1 MVEIQKNSFY
11 RRQLIGNAVALFP
24 RFKDLSVGKETTVTL
39 EGGINPRNYV
49 VSGAVASSPSYGS
62 GELIGGYLQF
72 FVSGTILS
80 GAAKLPVAE
89 AYKVIDGVGPAESQS
104 GSAVYPAFEFAK
116 YNYDGTYPG
125 TYSKDPVGNNMTIIS
140 SFLDGDMVWLEENFD
155 GADKTLGTFSILGDQ
170 GTATLSLKDVFLSP
184 KDGEEKI
191 FAGGDAFFGGG
202 ASDDIS
208 HNLKKYFSAEDDR
221 VYIRPVKKGKINGI
235 WTSTVDNRKDKQKWS
250 IYAPFWKWK
259 DISGLVQFGAQTPAT
274 DDLDMAKEA
283 NENNTIFNHITSTA
297 SFGNVLS
304 TTASRPLLESV
315 VELSTSKKASGGQ
328 SLRLYHLWGSISN
341 SIAVDEDDDTLGN
354 KASAADWDF
363 YKNIERKMGDY
374 IVNPQVS
381 RCAIYN
387 IPEPA
392 PIDVGAFNYSFNEDD
407 TVSDQSPDD
416 AGLLSGAHLTDKRV
430 SFPEIDIKMNI
441 SQLYPAPQLATG
453 TANFGTTPQVYC
465 TLSGNATSTTS
476 KWLKEEFTNTA
487 GIWSGSKG
495 GLNTFLRS
503 VVVTF
508 SNYRPEEYDTLDDF
522 LEASLNERYGVD
534 RTTNP
539 QIGDDPR
546 KIACGV
552 VFQNFYGNSEYSAKK
567 GGNNTQNDEPGNVVK
582 DQDLNPALIY
592 ASALPMAR
600 YNTAHVSGAGG
611 LYASGAMALFD
622 GSKVANGGKLLVR
635 DARIGIQQIG
645 EQIGGGVCSI
655 GQGASDY
662 DTQAQCEAEGGVW
675 RPYKSP
681 RYKADGT
688 AGTPWGDSGSLEEPS
703 YIKIKKDEWFN
714 LKFVFNAGI
723 PYGTSKPWALNAG
736 PTTASGGTY
745 CQSVGTGTIDNSS
758 TGLGAS
764 TNDFNVSTLIGGGA
778 IDYLNDFG
786 VPLRCYIQGAEVGG
800 EHSEG
805 DDTEQIPY
813 LNIPLPHNSMANS
826 GTNSLNEEAVG
837 TGLLINNN
845 WIKHMTI
852 WVQNYRY
859 TQYSTD
865 DDDGDYTWW
874 RGQYYDGA
882 TDNNAFYRGADSKVY
897 PDGLDAEAE
906 VFVDNITFK
915 NWNNEMVNHS
925 INAGQLQRFVQLGHR
940 QVMSPVATFYDNDT
954 TMTGMVKGFDPSGN
968 WQGHNPGHYVSFG
981 FDSPKDLPL
990 SGAYN
995 STKSA
1000 SVKVITSL
1008 GDGGGTVDENA
1019 FSRAAYQLW
1028 NNFSTGDLG
1037 TLLQTQPDLTFV
1049 TTLPARK
1056 ANSTGGTNTGMVP
1069 YTDGSYLW
1077 RFGTQV
1083 EGRNL
1088 AMWDPYITG
1097 NAGFLKSLSMS
1108 SNSSL
1113 LYDGWLINNHGSSQA
1128 SNQASWAGCGY
1139 TFSPTGAHFQ
1149 SGASVIATDATVYP
1163 GFNFVNS
1170 TLGVITY
1177 PVTVG
1182 GADKKWNSFVN
1193 GSYLMFGTGTSADFF
1208 STDGLTQKGFVNV
1221 NIDNSSNLGSSTAG
1235 NWAAGTYA
1243 LSYDK
1248 YSKWAP
1254 RENILASAKILG
1266 IEGSPVLGGGGLD
1279 ESLENSSLIVVDN
1292 PEIFS
1297 AEADDN
1303 YVIFRRRRGAENQA
1317 RHVMEPN
1324 NADGTDKFPDSD
1336 AANDHDSQYAL
1347 GFHSTLKLAT
1357 VKQPIQGNTIAL
1369 TCFSSGSS
1377 TARDNGITKADD
1389 GTTDLCVESHLSE
1402 LYISPYKYW
1411 LTMCFVNT
1419 DSASK
1424 RSYESICNINSNPN
1438 EDVDATFPQLGSTY
1452 NEFIYSYN
1460 AADQATKGA
1469 AALTNN
1475 PWILEAGGETTT
1487 LDLQD
1492 YGHGAFD
1499 SDKDTGGA
1507 AGVLPILNNR
1517 LNSMNIAGVVSGGGM
1532 MGGMGAMPG
1541 QGAVSDKPIVL
1552 VLGLSNLTSQK
1563 KVVLYGD
1570 DFDSQIADF
1579 NYDSINAMNPQYVWE
1594 YKAPLPTVTD
1604 FAVSPVFNALE
1615 KDVNL
1620 YELEKENLNAVNF
1633 TWVESGD
1640 MWYRMLMIDDVPI
1653 LNKYHKA
1660 KLWMPL
1666 NESPDDI
1673 TPTTKTTLNWYNNAS
1688 VPITSGTLTVGSEVL
1703 QDIQGLQ
1710 GYAPRIVSGAAAD
1723 DGIVAIANVT
1733 NTAMTGEDEWTFVLH
1748 TIPDDATSNRDG
1760 TYIYSQGSGSTVGFD
1775 LSFLAPQEKLL
1786 VRVAGA
1792 ELTSTSILPSDG
1804 ETPVSII
1811 VTYKKDSASDG
1822 LGSDLKLYING
1833 RLEDYVTTA
1842 SGNITS
1848 TDNIRIGADVDEGDA
1863 SLYKGVVEE
1872 IVLYTKRWEI
1882 PQDANLY
1889 LYNTSPLSDV
1899 DTSDKFVT
1907 HNAKIFLFDHH
1918 NIRGKNRDEVCVSD
1932 TISWKVTA

>member
-1 MVEIQKNSFY
+1 
-11 RRQLIGNAVALFP
+11 
-24 RFKDLSVGKETTVTL
+24 
-39 EGGINPRNYV
+39 
-49 VSGAVASSPSYGS
+49 
-62 GELIGGYLQF
+62 
-72 FVSGTILS
+72 
-80 GAAKLPVAE
+80 
-89 AYKVIDGVGPAESQS
+89 
-104 GSAVYPAFEFAK
+104 
-116 YNYDGTYPG
+116 
-125 TYSKDPVGNNMTIIS
+125 
-140 SFLDGDMVWLEENFD
+140 
-155 GADKTLGTFSILGDQ
+155 
-170 GTATLSLKDVFLSP
+170 
-184 KDGEEKI
+184 
-191 FAGGDAFFGGG
+191 
-202 ASDDIS
+202 
-208 HNLKKYFSAEDDR
+208 
-221 VYIRPVKKGKINGI
+221 
-235 WTSTVDNRKDKQKWS
+235 
-250 IYAPFWKWK
+250 
-259 DISGLVQFGAQTPAT
+259 
-274 DDLDMAKEA
+274 
-283 NENNTIFNHITSTA
+283 
-297 SFGNVLS
+297 
-304 TTASRPLLESV
+304 
-315 VELSTSKKASGGQ
+315 
-328 SLRLYHLWGSISN
+328 
-341 SIAVDEDDDTLGN
+341 
-354 KASAADWDF
+354 
-363 YKNIERKMGDY
+363 
-374 IVNPQVS
+374 
-381 RCAIYN
+381 
-387 IPEPA
+387 
-392 PIDVGAFNYSFNEDD
+392 
-407 TVSDQSPDD
+407 
-416 AGLLSGAHLTDKRV
+416 
-430 SFPEIDIKMNI
+430 
-441 SQLYPAPQLATG
+441 
-453 TANFGTTPQVYC
+453 
-465 TLSGNATSTTS
+465 
-476 KWLKEEFTNTA
+476 
-487 GIWSGSKG
+487 
-495 GLNTFLRS
+495 
-503 VVVTF
+503 
-508 SNYRPEEYDTLDDF
+508 
-522 LEASLNERYGVD
+522 
-534 RTTNP
+534 
-539 QIGDDPR
+539 
-546 KIACGV
+546 
-552 VFQNFYGNSEYSAKK
+552 
-567 GGNNTQNDEPGNVVK
+567 
-582 DQDLNPALIY
+582 
-592 ASALPMAR
+592 
-600 YNTAHVSGAGG
+600 
-611 LYASGAMALFD
+611 
-622 GSKVANGGKLLVR
+622 
-635 DARIGIQQIG
+635 
-645 EQIGGGVCSI
+645 
-655 GQGASDY
+655 
-662 DTQAQCEAEGGVW
+662 
-675 RPYKSP
+675 
-681 RYKADGT
+681 
-688 AGTPWGDSGSLEEPS
+688 
-703 YIKIKKDEWFN
+703 
-714 LKFVFNAGI
+714 
-723 PYGTSKPWALNAG
+723 
-736 PTTASGGTY
+736 
-745 CQSVGTGTIDNSS
+745 
-758 TGLGAS
+758 
-764 TNDFNVSTLIGGGA
+764 
-778 IDYLNDFG
+778 
-786 VPLRCYIQGAEVGG
+786 
-800 EHSEG
+800 
-805 DDTEQIPY
+805 
-813 LNIPLPHNSMANS
+813 
-826 GTNSLNEEAVG
+826 
-837 TGLLINNN
+837 
-845 WIKHMTI
+845 
-852 WVQNYRY
+852 
-859 TQYSTD
+859 
-865 DDDGDYTWW
+865 
-874 RGQYYDGA
+874 
-882 TDNNAFYRGADSKVY
+882 
-897 PDGLDAEAE
+897 
-906 VFVDNITFK
+906 
-915 NWNNEMVNHS
+915 
-925 INAGQLQRFVQLGHR
+925 
-940 QVMSPVATFYDNDT
+940 
-954 TMTGMVKGFDPSGN
+954 
-968 WQGHNPGHYVSFG
+968 
-981 FDSPKDLPL
+981 
-990 SGAYN
+990 
-995 STKSA
+995 
-1000 SVKVITSL
+1000 
-1008 GDGGGTVDENA
+1008 
-1019 FSRAAYQLW
+1019 
-1028 NNFSTGDLG
+1028 
-1037 TLLQTQPDLTFV
+1037 
-1049 TTLPARK
+1049 
-1056 ANSTGGTNTGMVP
+1056 
-1069 YTDGSYLW
+1069 
-1077 RFGTQV
+1077 
-1083 EGRNL
+1083 
-1088 AMWDPYITG
+1088 
-1097 NAGFLKSLSMS
+1097 
-1108 SNSSL
+1108 
-1113 LYDGWLINNHGSSQA
+1113 
-1128 SNQASWAGCGY
+1128 
-1139 TFSPTGAHFQ
+1139 
-1149 SGASVIATDATVYP
+1149 
-1163 GFNFVNS
+1163 
-1170 TLGVITY
+1170 
-1177 PVTVG
+1177 
-1182 GADKKWNSFVN
+1182 
-1193 GSYLMFGTGTSADFF
+1193 
-1208 STDGLTQKGFVNV
+1208 
-1221 NIDNSSNLGSSTAG
+1221 
-1235 NWAAGTYA
+1235 
-1243 LSYDK
+1243 
-1248 YSKWAP
+1248 
-1254 RENILASAKILG
+1254 
-1266 IEGSPVLGGGGLD
+1266 
-1279 ESLENSSLIVVDN
+1279 
-1292 PEIFS
+1292 
-1297 AEADDN
+1297 
-1303 YVIFRRRRGAENQA
+1303 
-1317 RHVMEPN
+1317 MEPN

-1848 TDNIRIGADVDEGDA
+1848 TDNIRIGADVDEGVA
-1863 SLYKGVVEE
+1863 SLYKGLVEE